1 MGSQTNLQP
10 LKMIRSELISRLADK
25 HPQYN
30 ASDVELAV
38 KTIIDSIVNHLAKG
52 DRVELRGF
60 CSFNVHTRQPRLG
73 RNPRTGEEVQVP
85 EKAVLNFRAG
95 TELKERVNKIAV

>member
-1 MGSQTNLQP
+1 
-10 LKMIRSELISRLADK
+10 MIRSELTSKLAAQQ
-25 HPQYN
+25 PQLT

-38 KTIIDSIVNHLAKG
+38 KTIIDSIINQLGQG

-60 CSFNVHTRQPRLG
+60 GSFSIHTRPARLG
-73 RNPRTGEEVQVP
+73 RNPRTGEEVHVP

-95 TELKERVNKIAV
+95 TELRERVNVEPVN